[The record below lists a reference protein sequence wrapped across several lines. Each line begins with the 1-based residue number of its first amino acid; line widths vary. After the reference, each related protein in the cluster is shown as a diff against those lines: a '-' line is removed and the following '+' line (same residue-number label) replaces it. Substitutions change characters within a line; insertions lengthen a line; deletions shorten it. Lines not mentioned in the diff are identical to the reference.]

1 MRNSFDPLR
10 AQVRYRQHDLEVA
23 ADHARLVRAARRSR
37 AWLPRRVRLLT
48 RRDACRL
55 RAEVT
60 AFVAGAAPADQR
72 PFETM
77 SAGTW
82 RR

>member
-1 MRNSFDPLR
+1 MQNLDALQ
-10 AQVRYRQHDLEVA
+10 AQVRYRRHDLEVE
-23 ADHARLVRAARRSR
+23 ADRARQARVARSG
-37 AWLPRRVRLLT
+37 RVRLFTRLVT
-48 RRDACRL
+48 RRDARRL

-60 AFVAGAAPADQR
+60 AFVAGTAPADQR

-77 SAGTW
+77 SVGTW

>member
-1 MRNSFDPLR
+1 MQNSLDALQ
-10 AQVRYRQHDLEVA
+10 AQVRYRQHDLE
-23 ADHARLVRAARRSR
+23 ADADRARLARAARR
-37 AWLPRRVRLLT
+37 PRRVRSLSRRDT
-48 RRDACRL
+48 RRL
-55 RAEVT
+55 HAEVI
-60 AFVAGAAPADQR
+60 AFVAGAAPVDQR